1 MSDPVANETVANET
15 GASESGADQPGN
27 GLHVYVIAGEPSG
40 DVIGA
45 RLIEALAAAAGS
57 DLRVS
62 GVGGPEMEAAGLKSL
77 FPYGELAIMGLFEVL
92 PSVPRLL
99 RRMRLVADD
108 ITRQT
113 PDVIVTIDS
122 PGFVF
127 GVIRRLRSRTC
138 PRVHYVA
145 PTIWAWRAGRVR
157 KFRKHFD
164 HLLAL
169 FPFEPPLFDAAGLA
183 SSFVGHPVA
192 EGDVDAGDG
201 VAFRTRHGIAADAT
215 MLCVVPGSR
224 RGEVSRLLPIARET
238 LARVMP
244 DHRDVTLVIP
254 AAENVRTVI
263 EEAVATWPWPVTV
276 VDGARERY
284 DAFAAADLALA
295 TSGTVTLEL
304 SWAAVPTIVM
314 YRVPWLTGAVARR
327 MIRVRYASIVNIVAD
342 REVLPEFLQPRCRP
356 ELIAAALRELLLD
369 SQRRAEIGAE
379 ARRISR
385 NMEPGGER
393 PSARAARA
401 VLDIVAAHRKR

>member
-1 MSDPVANETVANET
+1 MSEQGATHT
-15 GASESGADQPGN
+15 GEDGPADGP
-27 GLHVYVIAGEPSG
+27 HVYLIAGEPSG
-40 DVIGA
+40 DVIGG
-45 RLIEALAAAAGS
+45 RLIEALSATAGPS
-57 DLRVS
+57 LRVS

-77 FPYGELAIMGLFEVL
+77 FAYGELAIMGLIEVL

-99 RRMRLVADD
+99 RRMRTVAAD
-108 ITRQT
+108 IERLK

-127 GVIRRLRSRTC
+127 GVIRRLRSRDC

-169 FPFEPPLFDAAGLA
+169 FAFEPPLFDAAGLA
-183 SSFVGHPVA
+183 STFVGHPVA

-201 VAFRTRHGIAADAT
+201 AAFRARHGISGNT
-215 MLCVVPGSR
+215 TLLCVLPGSR

-238 LARVMP
+238 LDRVMP
-244 DHRDVTLVIP
+244 GKPDLTLVIP
-254 AAENVRTVI
+254 AAANVRALVEETV
-263 EEAVATWPWPVTV
+263 AAWPWPVRV
-276 VDGARERY
+276 VDGGAERY

-314 YRVPWLTGAVARR
+314 YRVPWLTGEIARR
-327 MIRVRYASIVNIVAD
+327 MIRVKYASIVNIVAN
-342 REVLPEFLQPRCRP
+342 REVLPEFLQRRCRP
-356 ELIAAALRELLLD
+356 ELIADALGDLIADPR
-369 SQRRAEIGAE
+369 RRADTGGA
-379 ARRISR
+379 AREISR

-393 PSARAARA
+393 PSLRAARA
-401 VLDIVAAHRKR
+401 VLDIVAAHRNR